1 MTGKK
6 SSTVK
11 KIVQGTVT
19 IFFLIAL
26 FFVPAGTLNWPEVW
40 LFLFLYFALVGGVV
54 LWLKK
59 NNPGLLKERMS
70 EKKDAKGWDKYLMLV
85 YTLLLMILIAVSG
98 LDAVRFRWSHVPF
111 VLKVLGFLGF
121 IPSAA
126 LGLWAM
132 KENRYLSNVVRIQD
146 DRGHTVCTTGPYKY
160 VRHPMYI
167 GVILFI
173 LCFPLYLGSLYALI
187 PASIIAILF
196 VIRTSLED
204 KTLQKELSGYQEYA
218 ERVRYKLVPGVW

>member
-1 MTGKK
+1 MTGKDP
-6 SSTVK
+6 SNVK
-11 KIVQGTVT
+11 KIVQGIVT

-40 LFLFLYFALVGGVV
+40 FFLILYFSLVGGVV

-70 EKKDAKGWDKYLMLV
+70 KKKDVKGWDKLLMLI
-85 YTLLLMILIAVSG
+85 YTLLLMVLVAVSG
-98 LDAVRFRWSHVPF
+98 LDAVRFHWSHVPF
-111 VLKVLGFLGF
+111 ALKALGFLGF

-126 LGLWAM
+126 LGLWAL
-132 KENRYLSNVVRIQD
+132 KENRYLSDVVRIQD
-146 DRGHTVCTTGPYKY
+146 DRGHTVCTTGPYRY
-160 VRHPMYI
+160 VRHPMYA

-173 LCFPLYLGSLYALI
+173 LCFPLYLGSLYAFI

-204 KTLQKELSGYQEYA
+204 ATLRKELPGYKDYE
-218 ERVRYKLVPGVW
+218 ERVRYKLVPRVW